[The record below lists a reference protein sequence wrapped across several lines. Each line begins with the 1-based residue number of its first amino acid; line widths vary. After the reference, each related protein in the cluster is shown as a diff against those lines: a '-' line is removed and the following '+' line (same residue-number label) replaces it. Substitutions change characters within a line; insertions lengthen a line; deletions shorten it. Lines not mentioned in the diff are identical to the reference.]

1 MVVMQG
7 VRYIEVLHFLRG
19 SAHMR
24 RVHLKVPASSYVML
38 CYLLETTVFLQS
50 FPSEIKALIQVSHF
64 VHSLVLEELAV
75 PQEASRG

>member
-38 CYLLETTVFLQS
+38 CYVMLFIRNNSLFAVIS
-50 FPSEIKALIQVSHF
+50 F
-64 VHSLVLEELAV
+64 
-75 PQEASRG
+75 